1 MKLDVFDPAMC
12 CSSGVCGADVD
23 AGLVQFA
30 ADVKWL
36 LTRGVAVQ
44 RYNLSQQPG
53 AFVSTGIVRRTLQAE
68 GVECLPLGLLDG
80 RVVFRGHYPSRLEL
94 QHLMKL
100 EESRDVATP

>member
-1 MKLDVFDPAMC
+1 MKLDVFDPVMC
-12 CSSGVCGADVD
+12 CSTGVCGADVD

-36 LTRGVAVQ
+36 VTKDVAVQ

-53 AFVSTGIVRRTLQAE
+53 AFVSTAIVRKTLQAD

-80 RVVFRGHYPSRLEL
+80 RVVFRGRYPSRQEL
-94 QHLMKL
+94 QHLMEL
-100 EESRDVATP
+100 EDIS